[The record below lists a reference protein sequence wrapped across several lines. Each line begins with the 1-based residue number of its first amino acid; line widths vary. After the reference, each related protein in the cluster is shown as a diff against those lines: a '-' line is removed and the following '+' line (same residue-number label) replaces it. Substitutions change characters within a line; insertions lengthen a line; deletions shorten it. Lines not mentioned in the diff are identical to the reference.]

1 MGALT
6 ANQIATYR
14 ERGYIVLPR
23 VLSQAQLRRLRQVLA
38 EILERARGL
47 TANDAVFDLEDS
59 HRPDRPRVRRVKTPH
74 KVDPFFMELV
84 RSPEILEPVKSLLG
98 PNIRFQNSKLNLKSA
113 GFGAAV
119 EWHQDWAYYPYS
131 NDDVLAVGVTLDD
144 MTLDNGPMLL
154 LPGSHRGPVYDHHVN
169 GRFVGGFDPLKAGLD
184 VSPAEPVIAPAGSIS
199 LHHVRLVHGSD
210 LNRSGADRRF
220 LLYELA
226 AGDAWPLAGGYAHY
240 ADWDEFNGRLICGAP
255 TNMPRLADV
264 PVRMPLPAALDPSS
278 LYQAQKGLERRSF
291 DSYVDTTDD
300 PGLRIP
306 RPS

>member
-1 MGALT
+1 MASLT
-6 ANQIATYR
+6 PQQIATYR
-14 ERGYIVLPR
+14 ERGFIVLPN
-23 VLSQAQLRRLRQVLA
+23 VLSHQQLSRLRQVLSS
-38 EILERARGL
+38 ILERAQGVS
-47 TANDAVFDLEDS
+47 ANDAVFDLEDS
-59 HRPDRPRVRRVKTPH
+59 HTPQRPRVRRVKTPH

-84 RSPEILEPVKSLLG
+84 RSPEILDPVKALIG
-98 PNIRFQNSKLNLKSA
+98 PAVRFLNSKLNLKSA
-113 GFGAAV
+113 GHGAAV

-154 LPGSHRGPVYDHHVN
+154 LPGSHHGPIYDHHAN

-199 LHHVRLVHGSD
+199 LHHARLVHGSD

-226 AGDAWPLAGGYAHY
+226 AGDAWPLAGAYSHFS
-240 ADWDEFNGRLICGAP
+240 DWEEFNSRLISGEP
-255 TNMPRLADV
+255 TNMPRMAAV
-264 PVRMPLPAALDPSS
+264 PVRMPLPGALDPSS

-291 DSYVDTTDD
+291 ASYAAPELETT
-300 PGLRIP
+300 